1 MNTEEKKLEM
11 RELQQTIKRN
21 NPQEIN
27 KLLNEIKKTP
37 LEVKFKSVFHLLM
50 RLIAIY
56 YQSLRKDY

>member
-1 MNTEEKKLEM
+1 M

>member
-1 MNTEEKKLEM
+1 M

-37 LEVKFKSVFHLLM
+37 LEVKFKSGFP
-50 RLIAIY
+50 
-56 YQSLRKDY
+56 SP